1 MAEDIKVFVVE
12 SDSDFV
18 ASITVD
24 DNTVADTNITGD
36 GVGDLIVQFVDSVSG
51 VGGSVSNL
59 RDLADIDTT
68 AVPQGT
74 TAGDKFVLTYDAGNN
89 RFTFVNPDS
98 VIDAAVGVG
107 ATFPA
112 PVGLSTQTIDYLD
125 DELDNKIDL
134 DAGTF

>member
-1 MAEDIKVFVVE
+1 MNEDIKVFVVE
-12 SDSDFV
+12 SSADFV

-24 DNTVADTNITGD
+24 DNNVADSNLTGD

-51 VGGSVSNL
+51 VGTVANL
-59 RDLADIDTT
+59 RDLADVDSTP
-68 AVPQGT
+68 VPSGSS
-74 TAGDKFVLTYDAGNN
+74 AGDKFVLTFDASNN

-107 ATFPA
+107 ATFPP

-125 DELDNKIDL
+125 TALDDKIDL

>member
-12 SDSDFV
+12 LSADFV

-24 DNTVADTNITGD
+24 DNNVADSNLTGD
-36 GVGDLIVQFVDSVSG
+36 GLGDLIVQFVDSVSG

-59 RDLADIDTT
+59 RDLGDVDVT
-68 AVPQGT
+68 AIPSGSS
-74 TAGDKFVLTYDAGNN
+74 AGDKFVLTFDASNN
-89 RFTFVNPDS
+89 KFTFVNPDA

-107 ATFPA
+107 ATYPS

-125 DELDNKIDL
+125 TALDDKIDL

>member
-12 SDSDFV
+12 SSADFV

-24 DNTVADTNITGD
+24 DNNVADSNLVGD
-36 GVGDLIVQFVDSVSG
+36 GVGDLIVQFVDSATG
-51 VGGSVSNL
+51 VGSVSNL
-59 RDLADIDTT
+59 RDLGDVDVT
-68 AVPQGT
+68 AIPSGSS
-74 TAGDKFVLTYDAGNN
+74 AGDKFVLTFDASNN
-89 RFTFVNPDS
+89 KFTFVNPDA

-107 ATFPA
+107 ATYPS

-125 DELDNKIDL
+125 TALDDKIDL

>member
-12 SDSDFV
+12 SDADFV

-36 GVGDLIVQFVDSVSG
+36 GVGDLIVQFVDSVAG
-51 VGGSVSNL
+51 AGGSVSNL
-59 RDLADIDTT
+59 RDLGDIDTT
-68 AVPQGT
+68 AIPQGSS
-74 TAGDKFVLTYDAGNN
+74 AGDKFVLTYDAGNN
-89 RFTFVNPDS
+89 RFTFVNPDA

-112 PVGLSTQTIDYLD
+112 PVGLSSGTINYLD
-125 DELDNKIDL
+125 TALDDKIDL

>member
-1 MAEDIKVFVVE
+1 MEEDIQVFVVE
-12 SDSDFV
+12 SSADFV

-24 DNTVADTNITGD
+24 DNNVADSNLVGD
-36 GVGDLIVQFVDSVSG
+36 GVGDLIVQFVDSVTG
-51 VGGSVSNL
+51 VGSVSNL
-59 RDLADIDTT
+59 RDLGDVDST
-68 AVPQGT
+68 AIPSGSS
-74 TAGDKFVLTYDAGNN
+74 AGDKFVLTYDASNN
-89 RFTFVNPDS
+89 KFTFINPDA

-125 DELDNKIDL
+125 TALDDKIDL

>member
-1 MAEDIKVFVVE
+1 MAEDIQVFVVE
-12 SDSDFV
+12 SDADFV

-36 GVGDLIVQFVDSVSG
+36 GVGDLIVQFVDSVAG
-51 VGGSVSNL
+51 AGGSVSNL

>member
-1 MAEDIKVFVVE
+1 MNEDIQVFVVE
-12 SDSDFV
+12 SSSDFV

-24 DNTVADTNITGD
+24 DNNVADSNLTGD
-36 GVGDLIVQFVDSVSG
+36 GVGDLIVQFVDSVTG
-51 VGGSVSNL
+51 VGSVSNL
-59 RDLADIDTT
+59 RDLGDVDST
-68 AVPQGT
+68 AIPSGSS
-74 TAGDKFVLTYDAGNN
+74 AGDKFVLTYDASNN
-89 RFTFVNPDS
+89 KFTFINPDA

-125 DELDNKIDL
+125 TALDDKIDL